1 MILPGNVRQCDEVY
15 DCLSKIECHDDEN
28 SGPQNTR
35 YPPKCGNE
43 SAKETFWVFKIVKLT
58 KIPF

>member
-43 SAKETFWVFKIVKLT
+43 SGKQTF
-58 KIPF
+58 